1 MRVTSDAAELLEVLD
16 EAGEPTGTSKARAEV
31 HRDGDWHRAF
41 HLWVMHPDGHVLLQ
55 RRSRTKD
62 LAGGKVDVSVAGHV
76 RPGETVLDML
86 REAEEEIGLEVA
98 PGRADFLAT
107 LRSERRYPDGAVDR
121 EFQDVYVTL
130 VEGHELTDYALDC
143 AEVTVL
149 YEAPLE
155 RLIGFYRDGGSL
167 PVAGWDC
174 QQRHNHALL
183 IEDDV
188 IEEGRALTLESLVLV
203 EAWWREVELQ
213 LAPGRDAA
221 T

>member
-1 MRVTSDAAELLEVLD
+1 
-16 EAGEPTGTSKARAEV
+16 
-31 HRDGDWHRAF
+31 
-41 HLWVMHPDGHVLLQ
+41 
-55 RRSRTKD
+55 
-62 LAGGKVDVSVAGHV
+62 V

-86 REAEEEIGLEVA
+86 REAEEEIGLTVA
-98 PGRADFLAT
+98 PGRADYLVT

-130 VEGHELTDYALDC
+130 VEGRELTDYALDC

-155 RLIGFYRDGGSL
+155 RLVAFYRDGGSL

-183 IEDDV
+183 ISDDV
-188 IEEGRALTLESLVLV
+188 IEEGRALTLESLEHVQR
-203 EAWWREVELQ
+203 WWASHE
-213 LAPGRDAA
+213 P

>member
-1 MRVTSDAAELLEVLD
+1 MRVTSDATELLEVLD

-55 RRSRTKD
+55 RRSRAKD

-86 REAEEEIGLEVA
+86 REAEEEIGLTVT
-98 PGRADFLAT
+98 PGRADYLVT
-107 LRSERRYPDGAVDR
+107 LRSERRYPDGLVDR

-130 VEGHELTDYALDC
+130 VEGRELTDYALDC

-155 RLIGFYRDGGSL
+155 RLAAFYRDGGSL

-174 QQRHNHALL
+174 QRRRNDALL
-183 IEDDV
+183 IEEDV
-188 IEEGRALTLESLVLV
+188 IDEGRALTVESLELLG
-203 EAWWREVELQ
+203 AWWEAR
-213 LAPGRDAA
+213 
-221 T
+221 TT